1 MALIELTEV
10 SLSVDKPAPVQIL
23 HPLDLSI
30 EQGSSLSIVGPSGA
44 GKSSLASVIGL
55 LQHPT
60 SGVYRFDGHEVGT
73 LGSRQAAQFRAAN
86 IGFVFQSAHLID
98 ERTALENILL
108 GLVTPTADGHE
119 RAHDALQSVG
129 LGGLGD
135 RRAALMSGGERQ
147 RIAIARA
154 MVKRP
159 KLLIADEPTGALD
172 QSTGFAVLELLY
184 GLQQS
189 GITVV
194 VVTHNQAVA
203 DAADRTSEIIDG
215 YFTVTER

>member
-10 SLSVDKPAPVQIL
+10 SLRVDKPAPVQIL